1 MKKLISS
8 SPFKIAAILF
18 CIAII
23 AFTLSQ
29 YAKLIQHLIAIKYNW
44 RFELLM
50 VIGMIVFQY
59 FFIYKQTW
67 EKKLDY
73 YFQMLLVSLIGSALL
88 WPLLLA
94 NHFFKNNDIIN
105 LIYFFS
111 VVGIMFFIHK
121 KVVAELQLPLYLS
134 YTWVLYRF
142 IILIFIL

>member
-50 VIGMIVFQY
+50 VTGMIVVQY
-59 FFIYKQTW
+59 FFIYKQAW

-73 YFQMLLVSLIGSALL
+73 YFQMLLVSLTGSALL
-88 WPLLLA
+88 WPLLLGD
-94 NHFFKNNDIIN
+94 HFFKSNDIIN

-111 VVGIMFFIHK
+111 VVAIMFFIHK
-121 KVVAELQLPLYLS
+121 KIVAKLQLQWYLS
-134 YTWVLYRF
+134 YTWILYRLV
-142 IILIFIL
+142 ILIFIL